1 MGNTVKTEGGAGIG
15 NWLAMSVRWPRL
27 TILVCVI
34 ATLLVAAGAQT
45 LTISS
50 DTRRFA
56 GPENTDLKRLEAFEK
71 VFSQNNNVFIALHAE
86 DGDVFTLDRIQTIH
100 EMTEQAWTLPYA
112 IRVDSIT
119 NYHFLD
125 AQGDD
130 VEVQALSPFS
140 YDLARENLPKEIR
153 LENFKDRVAEEDLLR
168 NWLISADGTT
178 AAININFQIPKDAT
192 LQVAEIMSAV
202 RSFVGEAAQ
211 KEDGSLTPY
220 ITGNIALMSLFAEA
234 AERDSAT
241 IVPACFLL
249 IALMVVIFFR
259 FSVATFFILTSVIM
273 ATMIS
278 LGFAG
283 LNGRVIDPGFSAVP
297 IIVMILALAS
307 AVHFVVGTQ
316 KCVDEGLAGPDA
328 VRASIRENIFPIS
341 LTTLTTTIGFFVLN
355 FADAPTFHAL
365 ANVVSVGVISGFI
378 LCFTWIAAGL
388 TLFPLKKSK
397 RPVEAQSFLGGLTH
411 FLSRNPLSVLFASV
425 ILSLVLMM
433 GVSRSYLDADFVR
446 YFDRSFDY
454 RIASDFVEQRLTGL
468 NLVEFE
474 FKSGEK
480 DGINDPE
487 YMDDLDQ
494 FTQWL
499 RTNPKVAHVSSMS
512 ETVKLIHEAMI
523 PAPERNGRLP
533 DTRDQNAQFLLLYE
547 LSLPEGLDLKDR
559 ISADK
564 SATRVTAVL
573 RGATARDV
581 TQLDQDAQQ
590 WLRSNLPEKAW
601 TNGVSINVVFAY
613 SVTKNVQPMV
623 LGTFIALLIIS
634 TLVMIALMDF
644 RLGMIGA
651 LTNTLPIAIGF
662 GLWGYLE
669 GVLGLVAAAVPAI
682 TLGLIV
688 DDTIHFLVKY
698 QRARNQLGLPA
709 PEAAKYAMNI
719 VGKAII
725 ITTVSLMIGFLV
737 LTTSG
742 FEFNRSL
749 GLFTSMIIAS
759 ALFVDLILLPALL
772 VWLDR
777 EKPSSAQ
784 RAQTV

>member
-1 MGNTVKTEGGAGIG
+1 MNASNNKKNNTGDVH
-15 NWLAMSVRWPRL
+15 WLTVAVRWPKVTMLICAIATFLVLTGAQNL
-27 TILVCVI
+27 TI
-34 ATLLVAAGAQT
+34 T
-45 LTISS
+45 S

-56 GPENTDLKRLEAFEK
+56 GPENTDLKRLEAFET

-86 DGDVFTLDRIQTIH
+86 DGDVFTEERIRTLHQ
-100 EMTEQAWTLPYA
+100 MTETAWTLPHA

-119 NYHFLD
+119 NYHFLT
-125 AQGDD
+125 ALGDD
-130 VEVQALSPFS
+130 IEVQALSPFA
-140 YDLARENLPKEIR
+140 YDPSREDKPVSER
-153 LENFKDRVAEEDLLR
+153 LSEFKDRVAEEDLLR
-168 NWLISADGTT
+168 NWLISADGAT
-178 AAININFQIPKDAT
+178 AAINVNFQIPEDAT
-192 LQVAEIMSAV
+192 LEVAEIMSAV
-202 RSFVGEAAQ
+202 RAFVDEAAASEQ
-211 KEDGSLTPY
+211 DGLTPY
-220 ITGNIALMSLFAEA
+220 VTGNIALMSLFAEA
-234 AERDSAT
+234 AEKDSAT

-259 FSVATFFILTSVIM
+259 FSIATFFILTSVVM

-297 IIVMILALAS
+297 IIVMILALAN
-307 AVHFVVGTQ
+307 AVHFVIGTQ
-316 KCVDEGLAGPDA
+316 KCIDEGLEGQDA
-328 VRASIRENIFPIS
+328 VKAAIRENIFPIS
-341 LTTLTTTIGFFVLN
+341 LTTATTTIGFFVLN

-388 TLFPLKKSK
+388 SLFPPRKSK
-397 RPVEAQSFLGGLTH
+397 RPLEAQSFLGGLTV
-411 FLSRNPLSVLFASV
+411 FLSRHPQGILFASI

-446 YFDRSFDY
+446 YFDESFDY
-454 RIASDFVEQRLTGL
+454 RLASDFVEQRLTGL

-474 FKSGEK
+474 FKSGEP
-480 DGINDPE
+480 DGINAPDYISE
-487 YMDDLDQ
+487 LDQ

-499 RTNPKVAHVSSMS
+499 KTHPKVAHVSSMS
-512 ETVKLIHEAMI
+512 ETTKLIYEAMV
-523 PAPERNGRLP
+523 PQADRNGRLP
-533 DTRDQNAQFLLLYE
+533 DTRDQIAQFLLLYE
-547 LSLPEGLDLKDR
+547 LSLPPGLDLKDR

-564 SATRVTAVL
+564 SATRVTVVL
-573 RGATARDV
+573 RGATAKDV
-581 TQLDQDAQQ
+581 TGLDQDAQQ
-590 WLRSNLPEKAW
+590 WLRDNAKEQSW

-623 LGTFIALLIIS
+623 IGTFVALLIIS
-634 TLVMIALMDF
+634 ALILIALRNV

-651 LTNTLPIAIGF
+651 VTNTLPIAIGF
-662 GLWGYLE
+662 GLWGYFE
-669 GVLGLVAAAVPAI
+669 SVLGLVAAAVPAI

-698 QRARNQLGLPA
+698 QRARRDMGLPA

-772 VWLDR
+772 IWIDR
-777 EKPSSAQ
+777 ERPKKQAVTQPG
-784 RAQTV
+784 